1 MSDIDPRV
9 EEYRLLIAEIA
20 ELMGHSRASSD
31 VLARSVGQSV
41 ARWHLMSVL
50 SGGPHS
56 VAAAA
61 RRLGLTRQSVQ
72 RVTNDLL
79 ADGLAT
85 STPDPTDAR
94 APLIELTQS
103 GQELVTQLYKRSEA
117 ERTAL
122 IERTGLSPQRL
133 RSARSTIRALIDQF
147 DTGHRKPHLDR
158 RDGGVC
164 KTRF

>member
-1 MSDIDPRV
+1 MIICMSDIDPRV
-9 EEYRLLIAEIA
+9 EEYRLLIAEVA
-20 ELMGHSRASSD
+20 ELVGHSRASSD
-31 VLARSVGQSV
+31 VLAQNVGQSV

-72 RVTNDLL
+72 RVANDLL
-79 ADGLAT
+79 ADGLAI
-85 STPDPTDAR
+85 STPDPSDAR
-94 APLIELTQS
+94 APLIELTQL
-103 GQELVTQLYKRSEA
+103 GEQLVTQLYDESEV

-122 IERTGLSPQRL
+122 VERAGLSPQRL

-147 DTGHRKPHLDR
+147 ETLPKDE
-158 RDGGVC
+158 
-164 KTRF
+164 